1 MNRGQS
7 SDHDESTTPHAFQRK
22 IETLEGPIWSK
33 IKSQGCPVQP
43 VSTREPEQ
51 ADSAANS
58 SAAATTAT
66 TGEAEGKGEGEGV
79 AGSSSSKRPF
89 EEETSQ

>member
-1 MNRGQS
+1 VGMNRGQS

-66 TGEAEGKGEGEGV
+66 TGEAEGEDEGV

-89 EEETSQ
+89 EKETSQ